1 MILEDYRQILSQH
14 LPDLR
19 HRYGVHRLWL
29 FGPHAHGKGT
39 PDMPLDI
46 LADVEGSLSYTE
58 FLELQDLL
66 GQWLGIQ
73 VELVLKGQL
82 DPSIAEII
90 IPEMI
95 AVGPQ

>member
-1 MILEDYRQILSQH
+1 MYIDLWILQLRQH
-14 LPDLR
+14 LPELR
-19 HRYGVHRLWL
+19 HRYGVRQLWL

-39 PDMPLDI
+39 PAMPLDI
-46 LADVEGSLSYTE
+46 LADVEGALSYAE
-58 FLELQDLL
+58 FLELQELL

-82 DPSIAEII
+82 DPSVAEIV

-95 AVGPQ
+95 AVAPQ